1 VAQGR
6 PEKGM
11 TMATLTQAQGAVLEA
26 ILDMLKEADD
36 YSGASRAEMV
46 LSAALAFRAV
56 KGGPQPGNAGK
67 S

>member
-1 VAQGR
+1 
-6 PEKGM
+6 
-11 TMATLTQAQGAVLEA
+11 MATLAQAQAAVLEA
-26 ILDMLKEADD
+26 ILEIVKEADD

-56 KGGPQPGNAGK
+56 KGGPQPGSAGK